1 MKDKSVRMTLSQG
14 HVQQKVRKCGQVKNQ
29 LFLIMCNNMA
39 IEGYLAM
46 KTSREEPRT
55 ITNHMTCSKNTI
67 SVVNVVICTK

>member
-1 MKDKSVRMTLSQG
+1 MCRTAYRTVIYGL
-14 HVQQKVRKCGQVKNQ
+14 VQQKVRKYGQVKNQ
-29 LFLIMCNNMA
+29 LFLIMCNKMA

-55 ITNHMTCSKNTI
+55 ITNHMTCSKNRN